1 MKSIHTP
8 SNTAV
13 VLLGGGHVTPAS
25 VGELPAASLVIAAD
39 SGAHHAEVLGLPVH
53 VVVGDLDSVN
63 RTALDA
69 LSALG
74 AEVVSHPVDK
84 NETDAEL
91 ALLHAAGSR
100 VTRVVIVGAGGG
112 RLDHQLSL
120 FALLFHDCLRGLEVE
135 ARIGASRTYPLR
147 SGESRAVSCRDGDV
161 VGLIPFGGD
170 AHGITTRGLQWPLTN
185 ESLVVTA
192 SRGVSNRAT
201 STEFHVSL
209 REGRLLVTIDR
220 PDHSGEES
228 GE

>member
-8 SNTAV
+8 SDTAI
-13 VLLGGGHVTPAS
+13 VLLGGGRVTPAN
-25 VGELPAASLVIAAD
+25 VGELPVASLVIAAD

-63 RTALDA
+63 RIALDA

-91 ALLHAAGSR
+91 ALLHAARSH
-100 VTRVVIVGAGGG
+100 VARVVIIGAGGG

-120 FALLFHDCLRGLEVE
+120 FALLFHDRLRGLEIE

-170 AHGITTRGLQWPLTN
+170 AHGITTQGLQWPLVN
-185 ESLVVTA
+185 ETLVVTA

-201 STEFHVSL
+201 GTEFHVSV

-220 PDHSGEES
+220 PDHSAEAVGE
-228 GE
+228 